1 MKKRILASLLMSFL
15 LASLA
20 LFTTEFSQNI
30 GVSGAAAPEDAP
42 ALWNAGD
49 TRNKIVVISDI
60 HLGIYDNYTETLQTA
75 RCWLFCGVWSTTMSE
90 NW

>member
-30 GVSGAAAPEDAP
+30 GVSGAAAPENAP
-42 ALWNAGD
+42 A
-49 TRNKIVVISDI
+49 
-60 HLGIYDNYTETLQTA
+60 
-75 RCWLFCGVWSTTMSE
+75 
-90 NW
+90 